1 MIEVAAP
8 PLMIGAAPP
17 RPLTRRQ
24 RAALPGSRHD
34 RLIMWLNWLLPAA
47 ALVMALAMLIWPLA
61 GGQEFSFL
69 LAKDQVAVAR
79 ERLRVARAEYR
90 GRTTQGDDFS
100 ISADSAVQRSSAV
113 PIVELTGL
121 VARLDGRD
129 GPSTASAPSG
139 RYFIET
145 DQLEVAGPVLL
156 RADGGYR
163 LDAET
168 VIIDLKRRTVTT
180 DSPVSGRLP
189 IGEFRANAM
198 SGDLAGRRTRLEGDV
213 HLRINGGGGKG

>member
-1 MIEVAAP
+1 MAVAAP
-8 PLMIGAAPP
+8 PLPAAAEPQ

-34 RLIMWLNWLLPAA
+34 RLIIWLNWLLPTA
-47 ALVMALAMLIWPLA
+47 ALVVALAMLIWPLV

-90 GRTTQGDDFS
+90 GRTTQGDDFA
-100 ISADSAVQRSSAV
+100 ISAASAVQRSSAV
-113 PIVELTGL
+113 PVVELTGL
-121 VARLDGRD
+121 VARLDGAD
-129 GPSTASAPSG
+129 GPSMASAPSG

-145 DQLEVAGPVLL
+145 DRLEVAGPVLL

-168 VIIDLKRRTVTT
+168 VTIDLKRRTVTT
-180 DSPVSGRLP
+180 DEPVSGRLP
-189 IGEFRANAM
+189 MGDFRANAM
-198 SGDLAGRRTRLEGDV
+198 TGDLAGRRTRLEGDV
-213 HLRINGGGGKG
+213 HLRISGRSGKG